1 MHIYQA
7 TNTLLQSR
15 NQLQP
20 KNIHINIFMFSLW
33 QMQLTLIFCLDN
45 LDARNLGGCW

>member
-45 LDARNLGGCW
+45 LDARNLGGC